1 MAPRPNSITLRPVL
15 DPKAFDVADVVTG
28 REHVAMLGRGGMAI
42 RHAEP
47 GKEEKPRGTEFPGA
61 FASRADWIRTSDLY
75 TPVKNYDTKNAC
87 FQVKTQICFPLLP
100 LNHLI
105 SCTFRA

>member
-47 GKEEKPRGTEFPGA
+47 EKKKSPEEPSSPE
-61 FASRADWIRTSDLY
+61 
-75 TPVKNYDTKNAC
+75 
-87 FQVKTQICFPLLP
+87 LLP
-100 LNHLI
+100 VGLTGFEPAT
-105 SCTFRA
+105 STPPV

>member
-1 MAPRPNSITLRPVL
+1 MLNWSNANYVRSQGNQDTLELPATGSIVATYGPRPNSITLLPVL

-47 GKEEKPRGTEFPGA
+47 EKKKSPEEPSSPE
-61 FASRADWIRTSDLY
+61 
-75 TPVKNYDTKNAC
+75 
-87 FQVKTQICFPLLP
+87 LLP
-100 LNHLI
+100 VGLTGFEPAT
-105 SCTFRA
+105 STPPV

>member
-1 MAPRPNSITLRPVL
+1 MAPRPNSIALWPVR

-47 GKEEKPRGTEFPGA
+47 EKKKSPEESSSPE
-61 FASRADWIRTSDLY
+61 
-75 TPVKNYDTKNAC
+75 
-87 FQVKTQICFPLLP
+87 LLP
-100 LNHLI
+100 VGLTGFEPATSTPPELLRDSAK
-105 SCTFRA
+105 SCMSLFIVANVSGSSSQTTC